1 MLHDLIEK
9 IRKAN
14 RHKLRQETAP
24 QDSDVYNI
32 PDMDLKLL
40 FKQELEKVGGRAFI
54 CQNRQDLIE
63 KLKNFFNQKSY
74 KTPVT
79 FSREIK
85 QILQQAEI
93 KFYDDDEHF
102 KHLDAGLNTCEALVA
117 WTGSV
122 VVSSKQAGS
131 RQINVY
137 APELIIIAHSSQL
150 FLNIDQALDYV
161 LKKYNFDL
169 SLLSLITGPSKTA
182 DIEKTLIYGMHGAR
196 QVYVFIYD

>member
-1 MLHDLIEK
+1 MLQSIIEK
-9 IRKAN
+9 IRKVN
-14 RHKLRQETAP
+14 RNKLQQPAVP
-24 QDSDVYNI
+24 QDADVYNI

-40 FKQELEKVGGRAFI
+40 FKQELEKVGGTTFI
-54 CQNRQDLIE
+54 CQNRQDLTQ
-63 KLKNFFNQKSY
+63 KLKQFFNQKSY

-79 FSREIK
+79 FSREVK
-85 QILQQAEI
+85 EILQKAGI
-93 KFYDDDEHF
+93 KFYDDKEHF
-102 KHLDAGLNTCEALVA
+102 KHLDAGINTCDALVA
-117 WTGSV
+117 WTGSI

-131 RQINVY
+131 RQINVF
-137 APELIIIAHSSQL
+137 APELIIIAHSSQI

-169 SLLSLITGPSKTA
+169 SLLTLITGPSKTA